1 MSEVL
6 VVVGLFVC
14 VIDWWVV
21 DRVFVICIVGWVGIV
36 FVVLYR
42 NLVENRKLDKLLFIL
57 NCRYEFLFFERFVF
71 ILRGGIVLLY

>member
-21 DRVFVICIVGWVGIV
+21 DRVFVICIVGGVGIV

>member
-21 DRVFVICIVGWVGIV
+21 DRVFVICIVGGVGIV

-42 NLVENRKLDKLLFIL
+42 NLVKNRKLDKLLFIL